1 MGWRWKKNDNPKNPP
16 ARPEYRRYEMYELT
30 SDDVVIMFV
39 SKFKSDFNLMNDIR
53 NKKITQERF
62 IQKLNSDF
70 GLNLNICDNI
80 YYRLN
85 TLSNLI
91 K

>member
-1 MGWRWKKNDNPKNPP
+1 
-16 ARPEYRRYEMYELT
+16 MYELS

-70 GLNLNICDNI
+70 GLSLSICNNI

-85 TLSNLI
+85 TLSNFI